1 MRFPQIL
8 LLATSVALLS
18 LSCGPK
24 DYAVKGN
31 TVTVKL
37 QAPADG
43 GAAQVR
49 LQVLGEKIIRVSA
62 TPDKKFNDRNSLVV
76 LPVTEKTP
84 FSVTAEGGLVK
95 VATAAMRIFFIEIV
109 LCLIFTKIV
118 IFPEKA
124 PFSGLISARKTV
136 FLTD

>member
-37 QAPADG
+37 QAPAEG

-84 FSVTAEGGLVK
+84 FSVTAEGGH
-95 VATAAMRIFFIEIV
+95 AI
-109 LCLIFTKIV
+109 
-118 IFPEKA
+118 A
-124 PFSGLISARKTV
+124 PRRLF
-136 FLTD
+136 

>member
-37 QAPADG
+37 QAPAEG

-49 LQVLGEKIIRVSA
+49 LQ
-62 TPDKKFNDRNSLVV
+62 DRKSVV
-76 LPVTEKTP
+76 
-84 FSVTAEGGLVK
+84 
-95 VATAAMRIFFIEIV
+95 
-109 LCLIFTKIV
+109 
-118 IFPEKA
+118 
-124 PFSGLISARKTV
+124 
-136 FLTD
+136 